1 MFDPLDEKN
10 RWILDFKRDFHE
22 KRSTLYPPPHN
33 SLRHLFSSGQITLN
47 SSKSTKIM
55 GCGIEGLFG
64 PPPVLEESYPKTYT
78 VRNLKQKRAIS
89 GPAAALRG

>member
-1 MFDPLDEKN
+1 MKKIAGF
-10 RWILDFKRDFHE
+10 WILRGIFMKKGVLSTPLRTIVYGTCLARD
-22 KRSTLYPPPHN
+22 KSPSTPPKVPK
-33 SLRHLFSSGQITLN
+33 SWDAG
-47 SSKSTKIM
+47 SKAF
-55 GCGIEGLFG
+55 LA